1 LSHIILAS
9 TSSARKQILE
19 NAGVS
24 FDAMA
29 PMVDEE
35 ALKLALEQENLPP
48 RDLADALAEAKAV
61 KISAKHP
68 TALVLGADQVLA
80 IDDGQLL
87 SKAESP
93 EQAREQLKMLS
104 GKSHR
109 LFSALVAAAAGVP
122 VWRHVG
128 VVRLL
133 IRPLSDA
140 FIDDYVDRNWDQ
152 IRYCVGCYQ
161 IEGEGAQLFTK
172 IEGDH
177 FDIMGMPLLPLLAFL
192 RERKEI
198 AS

>member
-1 LSHIILAS
+1 MSHIILAS

>member
-1 LSHIILAS
+1 
-9 TSSARKQILE
+9 
-19 NAGVS
+19 
-24 FDAMA
+24 MA

-61 KISAKHP
+61 KVSAKHP

-133 IRPLSDA
+133 VRPLSDA

>member
-1 LSHIILAS
+1 MSSLILAS
-9 TSSARKQILE
+9 TSKARRQILE
-19 NAGVS
+19 NAGLS

-35 ALKLALEQENLPP
+35 ALKLALEQENLSP

-61 KISAKHP
+61 KVSAKHP

-109 LFSALVAAAAGVP
+109 LFSALVVAAAGVP
-122 VWRHVG
+122 VWRHVE

-133 IRPLSDA
+133 VRPLSDS
-140 FIDDYVDRNWDQ
+140 FINDYVTRNWEA
-152 IRYCVGCYQ
+152 IRHCVGCYQ

>member
-1 LSHIILAS
+1 MSHIILAS
-9 TSSARKQILE
+9 TSSARRQILE

-35 ALKLALEQENLPP
+35 ALKLALEQENLAP
-48 RDLADALAEAKAV
+48 RDLADALAEAKAI

-87 SKAESP
+87 SKAESRD
-93 EQAREQLKMLS
+93 QAREQLKMLS

-133 IRPLSDA
+133 VRPLSDA